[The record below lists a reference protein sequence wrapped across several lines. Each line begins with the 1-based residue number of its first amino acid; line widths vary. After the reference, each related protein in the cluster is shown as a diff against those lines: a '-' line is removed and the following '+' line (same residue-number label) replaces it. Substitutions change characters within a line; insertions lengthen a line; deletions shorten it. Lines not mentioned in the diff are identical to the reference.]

1 MSKKN
6 GNKGTS
12 ATVETTLEVTGDAM
26 VQVEAPPAHTK
37 GYEAVTS
44 SIYLDTDKLIA
55 LLTREAKTIN
65 TLSPLETLAT
75 LGLDNVHGKSLIL
88 TCFGRSQNADERGDF
103 YRFSSGIMPSAKTD
117 TAVKSQFALLHG
129 INKSDLDAKGNEYSR
144 GQVSRAIK
152 RIASEVLAALKAE
165 QAEN

>member
-12 ATVETTLEVTGDAM
+12 ATVETQTVSDAM
-26 VQVEAPPAHTK
+26 VKTEAPNTHVK
-37 GYEAVTS
+37 SYEAVTS
-44 SIYLDTDKLIA
+44 SIYLAADKLIA
-55 LLTREAKTIN
+55 LLTREAKAIN

-88 TCFGRSQNADERGDF
+88 SCFGRSQNADERGDF
-103 YRFSSGIMPSAKTD
+103 YRFSFGIMPSAKTD

-144 GQVSRAIK
+144 GQVSRTIK
-152 RIASEVLAALKAE
+152 RVASEVLAALKAG